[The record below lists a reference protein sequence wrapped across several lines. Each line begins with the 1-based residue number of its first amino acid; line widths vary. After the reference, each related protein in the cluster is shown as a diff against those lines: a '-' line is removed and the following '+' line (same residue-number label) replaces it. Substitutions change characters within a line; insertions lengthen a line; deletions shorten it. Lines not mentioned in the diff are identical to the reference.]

1 MIVLNEAG
9 WIHNV
14 SILCGY
20 ETAGLEYAGSVSC
33 TVHLQAA
40 SGKSHY
46 YCHRQRLVKLKL
58 QRKVE

>member
-1 MIVLNEAG
+1 VIVLNEAG

-40 SGKSHY
+40 SGKLHY
-46 YCHRQRLVKLKL
+46 CLS
-58 QRKVE
+58 